1 MKFEKLAAKV
11 FTPIKREDLLKIKG
25 GADSFTK
32 TANRK
37 TKLEDSTHESD

>member
-11 FTPIKREDLLKIKG
+11 FTPIKKEDLLKIKG

-32 TANRK
+32 TASKK
-37 TKLEDSTHESD
+37 TKLEDTAHEAD